1 SLPLPRLLLLRAD
14 ERERPVAAGSPP
26 RCDRCCSPPGGDLSG
41 APALPALRG
50 PQSCVACVRRSGDP
64 ARLALRDGER
74 DRVRRR
80 AELVGRAARRAAS
93 GRRASRTRL
102 SARGAYAPLWL
113 GGSSLAS
120 SCCRERQRS
129 APRRAERRWG

>member
-80 AELVGRAARRAAS
+80 AELVGRAAGRAAA
-93 GRRASRTRL
+93 G
-102 SARGAYAPLWL
+102 RGASGSRLIERVAHAPLWL
-113 GGSSLAS
+113 RGDSAAVSRCRGSPPA
-120 SCCRERQRS
+120 
-129 APRRAERRWG
+129 AAA